1 MEQIFTI
8 PEGFEI
14 KKIGDNQFSIVEKS
28 SDTNTKG
35 SMQEIHEKQM
45 YDAVKRH
52 ENSFFR
58 QVTEN
63 RNDYDFGCDNPMQK
77 PYERRLTENL
87 DRDTLFDEKFTN
99 PYNVDGDLDYSI
111 VRRTNSYLH
120 DMYNSGRIK
129 KLNEEEMKLL
139 RFCHGIDVKKIY
151 KRRV

>member
-87 DRDTLFDEKFTN
+87 DRDTAI
-99 PYNVDGDLDYSI
+99 YSVDAEGYTVSYKG
-111 VRRTNSYLH
+111 NSYTLAYS
-120 DMYNSGRIK
+120 D
-129 KLNEEEMKLL
+129 LP
-139 RFCHGIDVKKIY
+139 
-151 KRRV
+151 